1 MNIRLAAVA
10 VLLLT
15 GSTLAEGAEGRTIIF
30 PATQPTAAP
39 PKNPQ
44 IDTTG
49 VLTINA
55 PVAFS
60 TTASSDA
67 GNAITYSW
75 DFGDGSP
82 LDTRQKPTHIYTRP
96 ATYSVT
102 LTITEAAN
110 STPLVKTL
118 SAVITDAIKAPR
130 FLAGFDFRKSGKDN
144 LMLQGTLKV
153 PTGDAVKSKA
163 INCDIGGILFGFT
176 LDSRGAAKFTTNSNV
191 VSGIATTNG
200 NVVGKFNIF
209 VKHRPPGIDYTDA
222 KFTLKMNNGNL
233 LPALADEFVFNRDAD
248 KEPVKIIAKMTIVGV
263 TSNGN
268 GNSLYQ
274 STLAP
279 NFTAKKDVKGKLR

>member
-1 MNIRLAAVA
+1 MTIRFASVIA
-10 VLLLT
+10 VLLLA
-15 GSTLAEGAEGRTIIF
+15 GQSFAADSRAISF
-30 PATQPTAAP
+30 PASQPTAAP

-55 PVAFS
+55 AVAFS
-60 TTASSDA
+60 TTATSDS

-96 ATYSVT
+96 ATYTVT
-102 LTITEAAN
+102 LTIKEAGN
-110 STPLVKTL
+110 DTPLVKTL

-144 LMLQGTLKV
+144 LLLQGTLKV
-153 PTGDAVKSKA
+153 PTGDAVKSKT

-176 LDSRGAAKFTTNSNV
+176 LDAKGAAKITTNSNV
-191 VSGIATTNG
+191 VSGIATTNS
-200 NVVGKFNIF
+200 NVSGKFNIF
-209 VKHRPPGIDYTDA
+209 VKHRPSGVEYTDA
-222 KFTLKMNNGNL
+222 KFTLKMKDGVF
-233 LPALADEFVFNRDAD
+233 LPALADEFVFNRDAE
-248 KEPVKIIAKMTIVGV
+248 KEPVRIVAKMTIVGV
-263 TSNGN
+263 SSNGN
-268 GNSLYQ
+268 GSSLYQ

-279 NFTAKKDVKGKLR
+279 SFTAKKDLKGKLR